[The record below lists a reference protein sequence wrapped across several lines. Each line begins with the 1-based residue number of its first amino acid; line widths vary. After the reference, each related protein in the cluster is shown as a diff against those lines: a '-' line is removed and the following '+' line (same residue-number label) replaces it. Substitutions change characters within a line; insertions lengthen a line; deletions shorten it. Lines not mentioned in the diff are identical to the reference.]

1 MIIIILYQLMVM
13 LFMVVH
19 ILVIHL
25 LLNMTYIYIYN
36 KYQYISSVYIIN
48 LPLRILPYSTGV
60 KLIINVVPSLP
71 YGSKSP
77 IFGIT
82 ENSASLSGENAAVN
96 LL

>member
-1 MIIIILYQLMVM
+1 MVIILYQLMLM

-25 LLNMTYIYIYN
+25 LLNMTYIYIIL
-36 KYQYISSVYIIN
+36 YQYISSVYIIN
-48 LPLRILPYSTGV
+48 LPFRILPYSTGV

-82 ENSASLSGENAAVN
+82 ENSASLSGEKAAVN